1 MLFCPKRATRKGL
14 LLKNSLHKIARWIC
28 RQLTADEFSSIVL
41 LLLEILSGAK
51 SGFDFKPEPQT
62 ENYRKFRVDTDP
74 PLSAPPPPPTN
85 PKQNWHDLKDA
96 IEKRTGKPLKPVIR
110 RGTFSIPEH
119 CRCEHCD
126 APSQFLYLNDGK
138 KGNQVRCKICNSLG
152 STERIRRKTNAKYF
166 CPHCGSALSVW
177 KESSHET
184 IYKCFSYNCR
194 HYLTQEADLTAE
206 EKKRRKTQKFDP
218 NYKLHY
224 QYREYHLKPEDLQC
238 RRPEAET
245 KVYLNRIHHSHHVV
259 GLILTLFVNAG
270 LSSRLTRDLLWGLF
284 GIRLS
289 HQTVINYVN
298 AAAAKMAPFLDADLP
313 KPGLIAAADETY
325 LIVENEWHY
334 TWFVI
339 DSASKAICGYNLS
352 DTRGTVPA
360 LATLYNA
367 YGTPESNRGGSFILV
382 RDGLPSYD
390 SAILAY
396 NQVVQE
402 PILTG
407 KTVVGLENL
416 DEISKEF
423 RPYKNLVERLNRTY
437 KFHTRPRAGM
447 KSLNGAS
454 ALTTLFVAFYN
465 YLRPH
470 GALKHP
476 PLIRNALRG
485 VERYPKQWDTL
496 LAMTAA

>member
-1 MLFCPKRATRKGL
+1 MVPLF
-14 LLKNSLHKIARWIC
+14 
-28 RQLTADEFSSIVL
+28 
-41 LLLEILSGAK
+41 LEILSGIK
-51 SGFDFKPEPQT
+51 SGFEFKPEPRT
-62 ENYRKFRVDTDP
+62 ENYRKFRVDLAP
-74 PLSAPPPPPTN
+74 PLSAPQPPPHPQQDWRALKAAQE
-85 PKQNWHDLKDA
+85 KQ
-96 IEKRTGKPLKPVIR
+96 TGKPVKPVAR
-110 RGTFSIPEH
+110 RGTHPVPDH
-119 CRCEHCD
+119 CRCGHCG
-126 APSQFLYLNDGK
+126 APSQYLYLNDGK
-138 KGNQVRCKICNSLG
+138 KANQIRCKICHSL
-152 STERIRRKTNAKYF
+152 SPTERIRRQTAAQHY

-177 KESSHET
+177 KESAQET
-184 IYKCFSYNCR
+184 IYKCFRYDCP
-194 HYLTQEADLTAE
+194 HYLSQKSKLTAE
-206 EKKRRKTQKFDP
+206 ERSRRDRQRYDP

-238 RRPEAET
+238 LRPKSET
-245 KVYLNRIHHSHHVV
+245 KVDLNRIHHSHHVV
-259 GLILTLFVNAG
+259 GLVLTFFVNAG

-298 AAAAKMAPFLDADLP
+298 AAAVRLAPFLDADLP
-313 KPGLIAAADETY
+313 KPGATAAADETY

-339 DSASKAICGYNLS
+339 DSETKAICGYNLS
-352 DTRGTVPA
+352 DTRGTLPA

-367 YGTPESNRGGSFILV
+367 YGAPESNRGQRFVLV

-390 SAILAY
+390 SALLAY
-396 NQVVQE
+396 NQVVKE
-402 PILTG
+402 PVLTG

-416 DEISKEF
+416 DDVSKDF

-470 GALKHP
+470 AGLKHP
-476 PLIRNALRG
+476 PLSRDALRDA
-485 VERYPKQWDTL
+485 ERYPKQWETL
-496 LAMTAA
+496 LCMACA